1 MIQENPNSW
10 PDDNTQWISPVS
22 YALMVEFS
30 FQIAILFLL
39 QCFWNYVSNSIAK
52 ASLMSRFEFKLY
64 VFLGVVSAFLFPVLQ
79 AAFSNIAT
87 LREAIPQLIYGAQL
101 IVLTVLGTVSGGNS
115 LNSTIHDSM
124 SSQPTKPYTSG
135 LGLDVDRDSYA
146 RLSSYN
152 NNTDRCIESD
162 KFSSN
167 DSSSNESPISSQMLP
182 AAPTPIISQMLP
194 AASTPIISS
203 QMLPAAPAPIISPP
217 NSISSNSAPSI
228 AKKTKLKR
236 NISLSRDGKMIY
248 GDTEPLGKVGGSE
261 FVAVEKVDDPS
272 IIPYYFSR
280 DQQFS
285 KPDEHDP
292 RKSTQEERM
301 LVLQRQHD
309 EFNVLR
315 MNAMRSQ
322 QSLLLNDENRSV
334 SSSAMRSQQ
343 SVLLNNDSKSVSSSA
358 NTFIEDQQALSA
370 SSHAKRTSGVP
381 SVLSNVKR
389 SSEAIS
395 YEESDDGYFYA
406 M

>member
-1 MIQENPNSW
+1 MVQDDPNSW
-10 PDDNTQWISPVS
+10 LDDSSKWISPVS
-22 YALMVEFS
+22 YALM
-30 FQIAILFLL
+30 
-39 QCFWNYVSNSIAK
+39 
-52 ASLMSRFEFKLY
+52 
-64 VFLGVVSAFLFPVLQ
+64 
-79 AAFSNIAT
+79 
-87 LREAIPQLIYGAQL
+87 AIPQLIYGAQL
-101 IVLTVLGTVSGGNS
+101 IVLTVLGTGSGGNS
-115 LNSTIHDSM
+115 LHSTIHDSM
-124 SSQPTKPYTSG
+124 SSQPIKPYTS
-135 LGLDVDRDSYA
+135 GLDVDRDSYA

-162 KFSSN
+162 KYSSTN
-167 DSSSNESPISSQMLP
+167 DSSSNESP
-182 AAPTPIISQMLP
+182 
-194 AASTPIISS
+194 ISS

-228 AKKTKLKR
+228 AQKTKLKR
-236 NISLSRDGKMIY
+236 NISLSRDGKMVY

-280 DQQFS
+280 DTTAQQFS
-285 KPDEHDP
+285 KSDEHDS

-309 EFNVLR
+309 EFNALR

-358 NTFIEDQQALSA
+358 NTFIEDQQAFSA
-370 SSHAKRTSGVP
+370 SSHAIRNSEVS
-381 SVLSNVKR
+381 SVLSNAKR
-389 SSEAIS
+389 NSEAVS

-406 M
+406 